1 MVMAI
6 NAVFEGG
13 GGIFQGL
20 AAPLKCRL
28 IEKGIPHVKRGDA
41 FLH

>member
-13 GGIFQGL
+13 GGVLQEL
-20 AAPLKCRL
+20 AAALKCRL
-28 IEKGIPHVKRGDA
+28 IEKGIPQVKRGDA